1 MESEGRERKMNNEEL
16 YERIKGISEKIREL
30 DRKIDRLER
39 TIESM
44 IESYNS

>member
-1 MESEGRERKMNNEEL
+1 MDNEEI

-30 DRKIDRLER
+30 DRKIDRLEC

-44 IESYNS
+44 IESYNR